1 LVIEVIAAS
10 DFLNPLP
17 PPEVP
22 SHKMFRG
29 GFSKEGAVKV
39 SLEGGWL
46 EEGFQL
52 TMGELLCAN
61 VSRVGEPCLRISV
74 CLFKAK

>member
-1 LVIEVIAAS
+1 
-10 DFLNPLP
+10 
-17 PPEVP
+17 
-22 SHKMFRG
+22 MFRG

>member
-1 LVIEVIAAS
+1 
-10 DFLNPLP
+10 
-17 PPEVP
+17 
-22 SHKMFRG
+22 MFRG

-46 EEGFQL
+46 EEGFRL